1 MGYHGDFKLLAAIGA
16 WLGWQILPLTI
27 LLSSLVGAVVGIA
40 LIVFRRHGREI
51 PIPFGP
57 YLAAAGLLALY
68 WGTPLTAAYV
78 GLLYVG
84 MAWNRRKHEPQGDSE
99 ILDTRELTLGV
110 IGPLALA
117 EEAQNLV
124 HDVIGVDQFQGWDN
138 QLGNEPALQM
148 ALDRKFKAYRGTGA
162 ITPGFSADTIRRLG
176 LQLGNIET
184 SAMVGIE
191 GRVGWNIPNDF
202 GTYPIRP
209 GAENRPPSASSIHG
223 GPGDSASLAT
233 RPRAG
238 IHLFGTLETKLV
250 LHDYSLDGNLFQS
263 SHSVT
268 RIPWVAQAAVGFSA
282 QSPVAGHGVK
292 LAVMRVWRS
301 REFEEQGPSH
311 AYGSVTLSIEF

>member
-1 MGYHGDFKLLAAIGA
+1 M
-16 WLGWQILPLTI
+16 
-27 LLSSLVGAVVGIA
+27 
-40 LIVFRRHGREI
+40 
-51 PIPFGP
+51 
-57 YLAAAGLLALY
+57 
-68 WGTPLTAAYV
+68 
-78 GLLYVG
+78 
-84 MAWNRRKHEPQGDSE
+84 
-99 ILDTRELTLGV
+99 DTRELTLGV